1 MIWLKE
7 NQNLVGYVPVLKKE
21 YTEEEIRE
29 MSEYSCY
36 QGWSTL
42 SMLVMQI
49 QGIGYKSYEG
59 YRLCYGC
66 ETIKRLV
73 DISFTFD
80 FECFLLPDDERMKTY
95 RRQIFEVFENL
106 TLYKVKEHSKKE
118 VKQNISR
125 AKRTLKQWVSNETLS
140 RIDFDKQKSIRQAEE
155 VSERLATLQKM
166 FVVHDY
172 RLTHDLFAN
181 ADEEIQKK
189 IYEERKEGKVMEMRS
204 W

>member
-1 MIWLKE
+1 
-7 NQNLVGYVPVLKKE
+7 
-21 YTEEEIRE
+21 
-29 MSEYSCY
+29 
-36 QGWSTL
+36 
-42 SMLVMQI
+42 
-49 QGIGYKSYEG
+49 
-59 YRLCYGC
+59 
-66 ETIKRLV
+66 
-73 DISFTFD
+73 
-80 FECFLLPDDERMKTY
+80 MKTY

-106 TLYKVKEHSKKE
+106 TLYKVKVHSKKE

>member
-7 NQNLVGYVPVLKKE
+7 NQNLVGYVPILQKE
-21 YTEEEIRE
+21 YTEDEIRE
-29 MSEYSCY
+29 MSKYSCY
-36 QGWSTL
+36 QGWSSL
-42 SMLVMQI
+42 SRLVMEI
-49 QGIGYKSYEG
+49 QGIGYKFYEG
-59 YRLCYGC
+59 YRICYGP

-73 DISFTFD
+73 DISFSFD

-106 TLYKVKEHSKKE
+106 TLYKVKENSEKK

-125 AKRTLKQWVSNETLS
+125 AKRTLKQLVSNKTLS
-140 RIDFDKQKSIRQAEE
+140 GIDFDVRNSIREAKA

-166 FVVHDY
+166 FVIHDY

-189 IYEERKEGKVMEMRS
+189 IYEERKEGKMMEMRS